1 MTALELRIKTESEI
15 EHVLNWSPLK
25 LSLLYKSLYN
35 SGYRTD
41 GLDFRIDVLLRA
53 EIKEETTKRC

>member
-25 LSLLYKSLYN
+25 LSLLYLALYN

-41 GLDFRIDVLLRA
+41 GLDFRIARLLQSGV
-53 EIKEETTKRC
+53 KEETTPRC